1 MLLVHI
7 ENGWCA
13 PFVDSEV
20 NEPTPPAGVLHSA
33 NKSPSQ
39 HTANCYQIF
48 KKNEHRSF
56 PTSQLPNYWPKR
68 DVNHSPE
75 NVAFYLAKRL
85 IIESTR
91 IVPYEQNTIS
101 SFSGG
106 AKRGTQRCISNWF
119 CLSPNST
126 CQICIVWSTNN
137 PRIYDRLCLK
147 ILNPNFHILSG
158 YLT

>member
-75 NVAFYLAKRL
+75 NVAQKSHAAGVSFDTAPHLN
-85 IIESTR
+85 SP
-91 IVPYEQNTIS
+91 IVH
-101 SFSGG
+101 
-106 AKRGTQRCISNWF
+106 
-119 CLSPNST
+119 
-126 CQICIVWSTNN
+126 ICGF
-137 PRIYDRLCLK
+137 LK
-147 ILNPNFHILSG
+147 TKKP
-158 YLT
+158 